1 MNENMEFPDLSGDD
15 IEWLQDAFVSTIL
28 ERRQEDI
35 KSHRIKKEDK
45 GKVRLLFKALL
56 RLLKQNM
63 KVGLLLPR
71 HLRRASGRQREH

>member
-35 KSHRIKKEDK
+35 QSHRIKKEDK
-45 GKVRLLFKALL
+45 GKVRLLIKAFFTLL
-56 RLLKQNM
+56 YI
-63 KVGLLLPR
+63 
-71 HLRRASGRQREH
+71 